1 MAAGKKDGDANGGA
15 ATSKDPAP
23 GAGENGGDDP
33 AGLGRP
39 AITRAQAARL
49 ARIAVKNVFAF
60 RDHGD
65 FVNVVT
71 VAGKKIRIDRS
82 P

>member
-1 MAAGKKDGDANGGA
+1 MAAGKKSGNGDDSA
-15 ATSKDPAP
+15 AGSKDPAP

-33 AGLGRP
+33 AGTERP
-39 AITRAQAARL
+39 ALTLAQAARL
-49 ARIAVKNVFAF
+49 ARIAVKNVFDF
-60 RDHGD
+60 RDHGA

-71 VAGKKIRIDRS
+71 VAGKKIRIDRR

>member
-1 MAAGKKDGDANGGA
+1 MAAGKKSDTGDNGA
-15 ATSKDPAP
+15 AGSKDPAP

-33 AGLGRP
+33 ADTERP
-39 AITRAQAARL
+39 ALTLAQAAKL
-49 ARIAVKNVFAF
+49 ARIAVKDVFDF
-60 RDHGD
+60 KDHGG

-71 VAGKKIRIDRS
+71 VASRKIRIDRS